1 MRIVADRAA
10 KILPLAAMVSLTV
23 FQANATSP
31 AAHAPADSG
40 LNRVYRRGIE
50 PRHVYIVQANTVQSA
65 RDCVVKV
72 AGTVRQDLFDHSRSV
87 GGSNRRASLA
97 ASLVKR
103 PSRLQG
109 SNARGAK
116 LASGRKLI
124 AEKK

>member
-72 AGTVRQDLFDHSRSV
+72 AGTVRQDLSIIQGVSAVLTDAQASQLRSSSALHV
-87 GGSNRRASLA
+87 FKDRALA
-97 ASLVKR
+97 AQS
-103 PSRLQG
+103 SQ
-109 SNARGAK
+109 
-116 LASGRKLI
+116 SGRKLI